1 MNKITHICPT
11 FVLCFLVSII
21 FLIGN
26 AHAMSGK
33 PYAPESCRGVQL
45 CESLEG
51 KQFDLIKYSSMGSE
65 MVILYDKNKTG
76 EIYPTS
82 MQSLYDRSRGT
93 VNDAVLFLSQN
104 PDYDRF
110 IIRKAKKSTGWFT
123 AEALDSV
130 YLILPRYKHG
140 ETEAPEYSFYDKD
153 GKLRVR
159 IRPIV
164 RSHIYDD
171 K

>member
-1 MNKITHICPT
+1 
-11 FVLCFLVSII
+11 
-21 FLIGN
+21 
-26 AHAMSGK
+26 
-33 PYAPESCRGVQL
+33 
-45 CESLEG
+45 
-51 KQFDLIKYSSMGSE
+51 

-76 EIYPTS
+76 EIYPAS

-123 AEALDSV
+123 AETLDSI